1 MLLAR
6 PQNLLNSGRFRTLIK
21 GRDGMSGYAWLG
33 VLLSASV
40 STLALA
46 SYLVM
51 AVPYFDNLPYLQE
64 LRRHTG
70 YALLIGMVIFSL
82 FFVVFLLGALFLDQD
97 TSGPLLIF
105 AGLVFALPVSLL
117 LGTET
122 WDRHNAHG
130 MNKVP
135 ALRAVAVA
143 TGIGLAELSAFALV
157 FMALL

>member
-1 MLLAR
+1 
-6 PQNLLNSGRFRTLIK
+6 
-21 GRDGMSGYAWLG
+21 MSDYEWLG
-33 VLLSASV
+33 VILSASV

-64 LRRHTG
+64 LRRDTRL
-70 YALLIGMVIFSL
+70 AMLIGVVIFAV
-82 FFVVFLLGALFLDQD
+82 FFGVFYLGARYANQD
-97 TSGPLLIF
+97 TSGPLLLMTGF
-105 AGLVFALPVSLL
+105 VFALPVSLL

-143 TGIGLAELSAFALV
+143 TSIGLMELSAFALV
-157 FMALL
+157 FMAIL